1 MMRRRLVRMPG
12 EHHWCQVGDTRCRRT
27 PDITVCGDYSDLPPL
42 SEPLLSH
49 SVCSPGP
56 HYVTGIS
63 ARDPAAVTESPGLG
77 LFSLA
82 FLLTFLLSSCGQVQL
97 LSSVSLCNL
106 LLRTDLIRAWL
117 FELWLTSSGWMTNAS
132 HCLSKLHLIKY
143 FDVMAHVSELGIESI
158 YKVYWMS
165 GGPSHER
172 VSCPPLSLV
181 TNIHPLLL
189 IGQSFHVVTC
199 PGLAMSCC
207 LSNCQFGIWF
217 NSR

>member
-1 MMRRRLVRMPG
+1 M
-12 EHHWCQVGDTRCRRT
+12 
-27 PDITVCGDYSDLPPL
+27 CGDYTVTFPRCPSL
-42 SEPLLSH
+42 SAH

-56 HYVTGIS
+56 RYVTGIS
-63 ARDPAAVTESPGLG
+63 ARVPAAVTESPG

-97 LSSVSLCNL
+97 SSVSLCNP
-106 LLRTDLIRAWL
+106 LLRTDLISAWL

-165 GGPSHER
+165 GGPL
-172 VSCPPLSLV
+172 P
-181 TNIHPLLL
+181 
-189 IGQSFHVVTC
+189 
-199 PGLAMSCC
+199 
-207 LSNCQFGIWF
+207 
-217 NSR
+217 